1 MDLDV
6 GNGEERAHG
15 ILQVKT
21 KWDNYDEDEE
31 KMIMILSKFSHVRGK
46 KLIILQIIHC
56 VSQKIKVSTGFINAK
71 RKYTNPTSN
80 SEAAGKQAHTL

>member
-31 KMIMILSKFSHVRGK
+31 KMIMVIGEMRP
-46 KLIILQIIHC
+46 
-56 VSQKIKVSTGFINAK
+56 IKMGQC
-71 RKYTNPTSN
+71 RRM
-80 SEAAGKQAHTL
+80 